1 VSESNTLQTPYWIE
15 LLHTQVRQIQGK
27 YRTRIIEAGSGP
39 ALILLHGTGGHAE
52 NYALNIAELARHFH
66 VIALDFLWHGKSQT
80 DGFDPEIIPNL
91 VDQVV
96 DVMDQLGLT
105 SAFVEGQSLGG
116 WVAMQLALRHPE
128 RVDALV
134 LTTTMGYT
142 PDAGVIEGYV
152 EPDWASNLPSSLEVL
167 RDPSFDNVRS
177 RMARI
182 LANPQRLTE
191 EAVMVRQALYRQPE
205 LAAVQKEFIAEYLA
219 GDTIRQHQVTDAVA
233 RKISQPTL
241 VYWGDRNRTPP
252 ALGEHI
258 ARQVQNG
265 TFHCARDTGHWAQF
279 ESASEHNE
287 VVTAFLESQLPA
299 EKTNMSTTTLNPV
312 GRWEILS
319 WEQAFDDGR
328 RELPMGEHLQGF
340 ILYTEGGHMACMI
353 ARAERPN
360 FDTGGQWNASEAEKA
375 QAYTSML
382 AYGGRY
388 EVHGEVITHLVDI
401 SLFPNWLG
409 GAQKRRFEVNSDATL
424 TLSARLEE
432 GTPQAR
438 SARLVWRRA
447 DV

>member
-1 VSESNTLQTPYWIE
+1 MSESNDLQAPYWIE
-15 LLHTQVRQIQGK
+15 LLHTQVRQIEGK

-52 NYALNIAELARHFH
+52 NYALNIAELAKHFH
-66 VIALDFLWHGKSQT
+66 VIAMDFLWHGKSQT
-80 DGFDPEIIPNL
+80 EGYEPQIIPVL
-91 VDQVV
+91 VDQVL
-96 DVMDQLGLT
+96 DVMDQLDLA
-105 SAFVEGQSLGG
+105 SAFIEGQSLGG
-116 WVAMQLALRHPE
+116 WVAMQLALLHPG

-142 PDAGVIEGYV
+142 PDAGAIEGYV

-167 RDPSFDNVRS
+167 RDPSFDNVHS

-182 LANPQRLTE
+182 LAKPHRLTD

-205 LAAVQKEFIAEYLA
+205 LAAVQMQFIAEYLA
-219 GDTIRQHQVTDAVA
+219 GPTIRQHLVTDALA
-233 RKISQPTL
+233 RQIRQPTL
-241 VYWGDRNRTPP
+241 VYWGERNRTPP

-265 TFHCARDTGHWAQF
+265 SFHCASDTGHWAQF
-279 ESASEHNE
+279 ESAAEHNQ
-287 VVTAFLESQLPA
+287 VVAAFLESHLP
-299 EKTNMSTTTLNPV
+299 EDKTIMPITSLNPV

-319 WEQAFDDGR
+319 WEQRFDDGR
-328 RELPMGEHLQGF
+328 VELPMGELLQGF
-340 ILYTEGGHMACMI
+340 IQYTEGGHMACMI
-353 ARAERPN
+353 ARVERAT
-360 FDTGGQWNASEAEKA
+360 FESGGQWNANDSEKA
-375 QAYTSML
+375 TAYSSML

-388 EVHGEVITHLVDI
+388 EVNDDVITHRVDI
-401 SLFPNWLG
+401 SLFPNWVG
-409 GAQKRRFEVNSDATL
+409 GAQKRRFEVNADGTL

-438 SARLVWRRA
+438 SARLVWRRT